1 MIPIISIV
9 GSSKSGKTTLIERLI
24 PEFIISKLQGILAKA
39 YKSIFLK
46 LYGSNVSQAG

>member
-24 PEFIISKLQGILAKA
+24 PEFIRYVYRVAAS
-39 YKSIFLK
+39 LK
-46 LYGSNVSQAG
+46 LETTKELADSLTP